1 MFTKL
6 HMIDNQLV
14 LTNYFECSHVDVISD
29 VTIDRCRLEFDVFRA
44 CEYYNLRSLHP
55 MFIKLNP
62 VNNQPV
68 LLKYNEL
75 PHDDINSDI
84 TVNQFRLEFSIFQT
98 CEYNNLVS
106 LHPTFTKLDMIDNQ
120 LVLTNFIE

>member
-29 VTIDRCRLEFDVFRA
+29 VTADQL
-44 CEYYNLRSLHP
+44 
-55 MFIKLNP
+55 
-62 VNNQPV
+62 
-68 LLKYNEL
+68 
-75 PHDDINSDI
+75 
-84 TVNQFRLEFSIFQT
+84 RLEFSIFQT
-98 CEYNNLVS
+98 CEYNNLLS

>member
-1 MFTKL
+1 MFSKL
-6 HMIDNQLV
+6 DMIDNQLV

-29 VTIDRCRLEFDVFRA
+29 VTADQL
-44 CEYYNLRSLHP
+44 
-55 MFIKLNP
+55 
-62 VNNQPV
+62 
-68 LLKYNEL
+68 
-75 PHDDINSDI
+75 
-84 TVNQFRLEFSIFQT
+84 RLEFSIFQT

>member
-6 HMIDNQLV
+6 NMDDNQPVFKNLM
-14 LTNYFECSHVDVISD
+14 ECCHDDVISD
-29 VTIDRCRLEFDVFRA
+29 VTVDRLRLELNVFRA

-68 LLKYNEL
+68 LPKYNEL
-75 PHDDINSDI
+75 PHDDV
-84 TVNQFRLEFSIFQT
+84 TVNQFRLEFSIFPT
-98 CEYNNLVS
+98 CKYNNLLS

>member
-6 HMIDNQLV
+6 DMIDNQLV

-29 VTIDRCRLEFDVFRA
+29 VTADHL
-44 CEYYNLRSLHP
+44 
-55 MFIKLNP
+55 
-62 VNNQPV
+62 
-68 LLKYNEL
+68 
-75 PHDDINSDI
+75 
-84 TVNQFRLEFSIFQT
+84 RLEFSIFQT
-98 CEYNNLVS
+98 CEYNNLLS

>member
-1 MFTKL
+1 
-6 HMIDNQLV
+6 
-14 LTNYFECSHVDVISD
+14 
-29 VTIDRCRLEFDVFRA
+29 
-44 CEYYNLRSLHP
+44 

>member
-14 LTNYFECSHVDVISD
+14 LTNYFECSHFDVISD
-29 VTIDRCRLEFDVFRA
+29 VTAD
-44 CEYYNLRSLHP
+44 
-55 MFIKLNP
+55 
-62 VNNQPV
+62 
-68 LLKYNEL
+68 
-75 PHDDINSDI
+75 
-84 TVNQFRLEFSIFQT
+84 QFRLEFSIFQT
-98 CEYNNLVS
+98 CEYNNLLS